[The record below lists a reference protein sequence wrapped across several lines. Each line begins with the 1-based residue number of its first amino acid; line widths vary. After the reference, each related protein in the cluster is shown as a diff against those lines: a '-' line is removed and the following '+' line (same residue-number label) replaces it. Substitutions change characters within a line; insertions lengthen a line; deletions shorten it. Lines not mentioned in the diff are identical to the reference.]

1 MNKMRVL
8 KIVAG
13 FITNSS
19 SSSAPLVV
27 ALKYGLTFADVLRK
41 LGYDVANPFFK
52 DFVSHLDQKFL
63 RGRIANR
70 PPDKSDLAT
79 LVSEDD
85 DAEDD
90 DASGDLTD
98 EDGRSLH
105 LPTEYRRG
113 YQISR
118 MSVEVQVWEG
128 GGWTHHVDGFLVDLG
143 WHTSESTFR
152 QLLEDDFVVL
162 ESGDA
167 RE

>member
-1 MNKMRVL
+1 MRVL

-13 FITNSS
+13 FVTNSS

-41 LGYDVANPFFK
+41 LGYDVTNPFFQ
-52 DFVSHLDQKFL
+52 DFVNQLDQKFL

-70 PPDKSDLAT
+70 PPDHTARAT
-79 LVSEDD
+79 PAGEDD
-85 DAEDD
+85 DVDEDD
-90 DASGDLTD
+90 ESGDVRD
-98 EDGRSLH
+98 EDGEEIG
-105 LPTEYRRG
+105 LPSQYRRG

-143 WHTSESTFR
+143 WHTDEATFR
-152 QLLEDDFVVL
+152 HLLEDDFVVI